1 MLRRVREL
9 TVVLLAACGSQKTA
23 PVPTATEDA
32 SVVSPHPLA
41 LAVDAAA
48 TTPKKPMTNDEI
60 LREKVGSDMIVTP
73 WTGPAV
79 AGFDLYFVNTKSSEG
94 DPASGAGAVVHAGD
108 VLRGQD
114 AMRAV
119 IATGTKDAH
128 ALAAYSSYLLAHG
141 ADPLTSD
148 KGVSAPPPEKALI
161 KPPAITGSSLE
172 YWTYQP
178 QIGAPVLLHT
188 KLDLGTLAIA
198 STKAERYQGGGGKDA
213 VDVAREKL
221 ARAPFDQKQGAA
233 ELGKL
238 CGDPRVPKILA
249 AELAGHKVPDT
260 RAAIAKAMAG
270 CKDAASVK
278 ALVAA
283 LADKHAAVRKWAAE
297 SLGAIGDRSAR
308 PALEKLAQ
316 SEQDP
321 DAKVSAQRAAEKLK

>member
-1 MLRRVREL
+1 MREL
-9 TVVLLAACGSQKTA
+9 AILLLAACGSQKTA

-32 SVVSPHPLA
+32 ATPP

-60 LREKVGSDMIVTP
+60 LREKVGPDMIVTP

-79 AGFDLYFVNTKSSEG
+79 AGFDLFFVRTKSSEG
-94 DPASGAGAVVHAGD
+94 DPSSGAGAVVHAGD

-141 ADPLTSD
+141 ADPLTSGD
-148 KGVSAPPPEKALI
+148 GVSAPPPEKALI
-161 KPPAITGSSLE
+161 KPPVLAGTSLE
-172 YWTYQP
+172 YWSYQP

-188 KLDLGTLAIA
+188 KLDLTTLAIA
-198 STKAERYQGGGGKDA
+198 STKAEKYGGGGKDA
-213 VDVAREKL
+213 VEA
-221 ARAPFDQKQGAA
+221 ARAKFSMSAYDQKQGAA

-238 CGDPRVPKILA
+238 CSDPRVPKILA
-249 AELAGHKVPDT
+249 TELAGHKVPDT
-260 RAAIAKAMAG
+260 RVAVAKAMAG

-321 DAKVSAQRAAEKLK
+321 DAKVSAQRAADKLK

>member
-1 MLRRVREL
+1 MLRPREL
-9 TVVLLAACGSQKTA
+9 ILVVLAACGSQKTA
-23 PVPTATEDA
+23 PQTTATDDA
-32 SVVSPHPLA
+32 AIVVTPTPT
-41 LAVDAAA
+41 VDAAG
-48 TTPKKPMTNDEI
+48 TTPKMPMTNDEI
-60 LREKVGSDMIVTP
+60 LRANVGPDVVVTP

-79 AGFDLYFVNTKSSEG
+79 AGFDLFFVNTKSSEG
-94 DPASGAGAVVHAGD
+94 DPASGAGAVVHDGK
-108 VLRGQD
+108 VLRGQE

-119 IATGTKDAH
+119 IATGSKDAH
-128 ALAAYSSYLLAHG
+128 ALAAYSSYLLARG
-141 ADPLTSD
+141 ADPLTSGD
-148 KGVSAPPPEKALI
+148 GVSAPPPEKALI
-161 KPPAITGSSLE
+161 KPPVLAGTSLE
-172 YWTYQP
+172 YWSYQP

-188 KLDLGTLAIA
+188 KLDLATLAIA
-198 STKAERYQGGGGKDA
+198 STKAENYKAGGKDA
-213 VDVAREKL
+213 VEAAREKL

-233 ELGKL
+233 ELGAL

-249 AELAGHKVPDT
+249 TELAGHKVPDT

-283 LADKHAAVRKWAAE
+283 LADKHPAVRKWAAE

-321 DAKVSAQRAAEKLK
+321 DAKISASRAAEKLK